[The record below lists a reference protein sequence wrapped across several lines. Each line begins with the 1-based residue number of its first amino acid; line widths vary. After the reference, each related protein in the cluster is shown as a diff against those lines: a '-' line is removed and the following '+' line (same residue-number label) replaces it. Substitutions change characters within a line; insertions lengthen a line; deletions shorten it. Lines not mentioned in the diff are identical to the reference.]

1 PTLCELA
8 GAPLPPAAD
17 GRSLCPQLAG
27 GEDDLERMVIAEVG
41 GSMGRGA
48 AGFSYGQMVKC
59 GRFKYIHYDGY
70 DEADALY
77 DVDADPEETTD
88 LRDRHPQ
95 LVARMRAL
103 LAEKCRPV
111 DQIRAAAEQMREN
124 LGILTRCDFDNTEER
139 WRAPECARHAPEP
152 MVKSRLCQ

>member
-1 PTLCELA
+1 METKEK
-8 GAPLPPAAD
+8 
-17 GRSLCPQLAG
+17 
-27 GEDDLERMVIAEVG
+27 IA
-41 GSMGRGA
+41 
-48 AGFSYGQMVKC
+48 
-59 GRFKYIHYDGY
+59 KYYDGY

-152 MVKSRLCQ
+152 MVKSRGGRANRAAQFLQTDATGAQWAAAARLLRKKL